1 MNFISPK
8 NFKSGRLIANKYTTE
23 DVVILCIGVIISVVL
38 EMVYFSSF
46 LSTNKILNIVVAI
59 LLALPAGIVILA
71 VLPFGVYHNVRT
83 FARLILIDIKNPNDY
98 IWGGLKRNANKFE
111 ETKETN

>member
-23 DVVILCIGVIISVVL
+23 DIIILFSGIILSLIL
-38 EMVYFSSF
+38 EMMYFSSF
-46 LSTNKILNIVVAI
+46 LQKDKVLNIIIAV
-59 LLALPAGIVILA
+59 LLAIPAGLVLLA

-83 FARLILIDIKNPNDY
+83 FICLIFINTKCPNEY
-98 IWGGLKRNANKFE
+98 LWGGLKRNVAVKKE
-111 ETKETN
+111 END